1 MPPGAVE
8 TSGTPEPAGPLL
20 PSERDA
26 RTTRVAVRADLLP
39 ALSTLS
45 LVALLG
51 LPLGWVWS
59 RIAPPQGSVLSSTGT
74 LVAAQ
79 IVESYHRFDALA
91 MFLLVAFGTGLV
103 TAAVLWTFRR
113 RRGPVLLVAAVLG
126 SLISSWLAI
135 RMGTTFAAELYPWP
149 VGLAVGDTLIAPPE
163 APTGWAV
170 VVQPMAMALGYGL
183 AASWNGFDD
192 LGRRS

>member
-1 MPPGAVE
+1 MPSGTVE
-8 TSGTPEPAGPLL
+8 TSETPEPAEPVR
-20 PSERDA
+20 PSERA
-26 RTTRVAVRADLLP
+26 HRATRVAVRTDLLP

-59 RIAPPQGSVLSSTGT
+59 RIAPPQGSVLGRAGT
-74 LVAAQ
+74 PVPAQ
-79 IVESYHRFDALA
+79 IVESYHGFDALA

-126 SLISSWLAI
+126 SLVSSWLAI

-149 VGLAVGDTLIAPPE
+149 TGLTVGDSLTVPPE
-163 APTGWAV
+163 APTAWAV